1 MYYIHLTSR
10 GLPNYKQLQP
20 RYFPSFSADYKTSNY
35 LETNIAALD
44 NSATPNLK
52 HSQMRPLEREVAEE
66 WGLGRRGDN
75 VQFDWLGCIARKTGM
90 PRMLLTSV
98 IFLSAMV
105 MIWLCFTTA
114 ATAPDQRVTTQ
125 VSWESLMLKHIFLRP
140 LVQWPMKSRARRLR
154 CRLAV

>member
-1 MYYIHLTSR
+1 MHDLLLVCLLLI
-10 GLPNYKQLQP
+10 
-20 RYFPSFSADYKTSNY
+20 ADYKTSNY

-52 HSQMRPLEREVAEE
+52 HSQMRPLDAQDLEE
-66 WGLGRRGDN
+66 TNLGTLDN
-75 VQFDWLGCIARKTGM
+75 VELDWLGCIARKTGM

-114 ATAPDQRVTTQ
+114 ATAPEHRITTQ
-125 VSWESLMLKHIFLRP
+125 VGISETCIYLIHIH
-140 LVQWPMKSRARRLR
+140 
-154 CRLAV
+154 